1 VRTLPIVCVL
11 LLLIAGLPLRA
22 DPTSQE
28 KDWLEHVLLGTNPAS
43 PGVACSR
50 WTKAPRVSAFGASK
64 VQAKALEAALEQFDE
79 PLLKTPIG
87 KLALGKPNDDEA
99 ELKVHFA
106 PEKEFPNL
114 AKKYDFRFEK
124 GNNRTYVWVW
134 WNANRELTKAVAL
147 VPAAAKGDELTRLA
161 LRELARAL
169 GLIGESPEFADSVFF
184 RKDQLATTLTS
195 LGRRDKKLI
204 VFLYNKIAPGD
215 KLPQVQAQYKSW

>member
-1 VRTLPIVCVL
+1 MISILA
-11 LLLIAGLPLRA
+11 LLIAALPLRA

-50 WTKAPRVSAFGASK
+50 W
-64 VQAKALEAALEQFDE
+64 
-79 PLLKTPIG
+79 
-87 KLALGKPNDDEA
+87 N
-99 ELKVHFA
+99 
-106 PEKEFPNL
+106 
-114 AKKYDFRFEK
+114 
-124 GNNRTYVWVW
+124 
-134 WNANRELTKAVAL
+134 KAVAL

-184 RKDQLATTLTS
+184 RKDQLATVSTS
-195 LGRRDKKLI
+195 LSRRDKKLI